1 MEGNN
6 SKKFESTAR
15 APPQSSPAQSAG
27 YVVFRILCDV
37 SQVGVM
43 IGKSGR
49 VIKQLR
55 ESTQSKIWVESG
67 PPGSLYSAVT
77 ITAHLGST
85 LRVKLG
91 VTVSNASNKEKGV
104 QEQEVEVSR
113 AQYAL
118 IRVFEAL
125 NVGLRT
131 SSTVS
136 VRMLL
141 EGSHVVTVIGKGGEL
156 LEMIWRET
164 GCNLEIQTR
173 DLPSFAKLGD
183 VMMKIEGN
191 VSAMKKALVS
201 ISSRM
206 QACEPISIAPLRRTM
221 NVVPRE
227 DVLGRYFGTI
237 TQPRIDSLSQR
248 SSDHRLVNSAS
259 KNHPVTIK
267 HPLQASEDD
276 IRNVVLKILCP
287 QQSVSAV
294 IKTLQSVRDASISVS
309 DTLSDCDERL
319 ITITASENLKDEDS
333 PSQRAILLVFN
344 ILYDISTKKMLDSA
358 HKLYTIARLV
368 VGPYQVGFLLG
379 KGGCTISEM
388 RKITGASLNIF
399 EVEKNPKCVSEND
412 QVVEISG
419 KLPQVKG
426 AIYHVTKKL
435 RNIATKRKVT
445 FRPGKRIT
453 LVLQILCSRVVVL
466 LGKPVPLS
474 GIFELTQG
482 PPYFWGIHLLT
493 VMNA

>member
-1 MEGNN
+1 MEG
-6 SKKFESTAR
+6 KKFESTAR
-15 APPQSSPAQSAG
+15 TPPQSLPEPSAG
-27 YVVFRILCDV
+27 YAVFRILCDV
-37 SQVGVM
+37 SQVGCM

-67 PPGSLYSAVT
+67 PPGSLYSEVT
-77 ITAHLGST
+77 ITAHVGST

-91 VTVSNASNKEKGV
+91 VTVSTASNKEKGV

-118 IRVFEAL
+118 LIRVFEAL

-131 SSTVS
+131 SSTSTVS
-136 VRMLL
+136 VMMLL

-206 QACEPISIAPLRRTM
+206 QACEPISIAPLRSRTM

-248 SSDHRLVNSAS
+248 SSDHRLVNSAL

-309 DTLSDCDERL
+309 DTLADSDERL
-319 ITITASENLKDEDS
+319 ITITASE
-333 PSQRAILLVFN
+333 
-344 ILYDISTKKMLDSA
+344 
-358 HKLYTIARLV
+358 
-368 VGPYQVGFLLG
+368 VGF
-379 KGGCTISEM
+379 CM
-388 RKITGASLNIF
+388 LN
-399 EVEKNPKCVSEND
+399 S
-412 QVVEISG
+412 
-419 KLPQVKG
+419 
-426 AIYHVTKKL
+426 
-435 RNIATKRKVT
+435 
-445 FRPGKRIT
+445 
-453 LVLQILCSRVVVL
+453 
-466 LGKPVPLS
+466 
-474 GIFELTQG
+474 
-482 PPYFWGIHLLT
+482 
-493 VMNA
+493 